1 MRIGIDVG
9 GTNTDAVLMDGRD
22 VLAEFKTLVTPDI
35 TSGIAAALS
44 GLQRTH
50 PFPPEQVS
58 AVMIGTTHFTNAV
71 VEAQRL
77 APTATLRLG
86 LPATAALPPM
96 TDWPDRLSGA
106 LGQHSY
112 LCHGGY
118 EYDGRIISEFDEKE
132 VREAAADIAAKDIKT
147 VAVSAVFSPVNADM
161 EVKAAEVLR
170 EVIPRV
176 SVSLSHEIGRVGLL
190 ERENAT
196 ILNACLHE
204 VAEAITTALES
215 AVREAGITAP
225 VYISQ
230 NDGTLMS
237 IGYCRQY
244 PVATFASGPTNS
256 MRGAAFLSGLTDCV
270 VIDVGGTTTDVGVLV
285 HGFPREAAVAVD
297 MGGVR
302 TNFRM
307 PDVLPVGLGGGS
319 IVGTDAGRVTVGPR
333 SVGYAIQQRALVFGG
348 DTVTATDLAV
358 AAGRSELGDRD
369 RVAGLDRDL
378 VRRGMQV
385 IQDLLAEL
393 VDRVKT
399 SPEPL
404 PVVIVGGGS
413 ILLGQHLEGA
423 AQIVRPDHF
432 AVANAIG
439 AAIAQVGGE
448 VDKVVSLAG
457 QARQDALD
465 LVRQEA
471 IDKATAAGAL
481 LSSVEVVDIEEV
493 PLAYLPSN
501 AVRIRVKAVGDLPLR
516 DDDDR

>member
-1 MRIGIDVG
+1 
-9 GTNTDAVLMDGRD
+9 
-22 VLAEFKTLVTPDI
+22 
-35 TSGIAAALS
+35 
-44 GLQRTH
+44 
-50 PFPPEQVS
+50 
-58 AVMIGTTHFTNAV
+58 
-71 VEAQRL
+71 
-77 APTATLRLG
+77 
-86 LPATAALPPM
+86 
-96 TDWPDRLSGA
+96 
-106 LGQHSY
+106 
-112 LCHGGY
+112 
-118 EYDGRIISEFDEKE
+118 
-132 VREAAADIAAKDIKT
+132 
-147 VAVSAVFSPVNADM
+147 
-161 EVKAAEVLR
+161 
-170 EVIPRV
+170 
-176 SVSLSHEIGRVGLL
+176 
-190 ERENAT
+190 
-196 ILNACLHE
+196 
-204 VAEAITTALES
+204 
-215 AVREAGITAP
+215 VREAGITAP

-319 IVGTDAGRVTVGPR
+319 IVGTDAGIGTDAGRVTVGPR
-333 SVGYAIQQRALVFGG
+333 SVGYAIQQRARVFGG

-358 AAGRSELGDRD
+358 AAGRCELGDPD
-369 RVAGLDRDL
+369 RVAGLDREL
-378 VRRGMQV
+378 VRRGMQF
-385 IQDLLAEL
+385 IQDRLAEL

-413 ILLGQHLEGA
+413 ILLGDHLEGA

-465 LVRQEA
+465 SVRQEA

-481 LSSVEVVDIEEV
+481 LSSVQVVDIEEV

-501 AVRIRVKAVGDLPLR
+501 AVRIRVKAVGDLPLS